1 MTPQQ
6 NLTQDNEKRIRL
18 VRPSI
23 ILLCGPAACGKST
36 FAGRR
41 FRPTQ
46 IISSD
51 WARAAVCDDE
61 KDQRYQAQ
69 AFDLVHH
76 IAELRLGLNRLCVVD
91 STGLTSRVRKEYLD
105 LARKFGVP
113 CVAILFDVPLEKCVE
128 RDQSRAR
135 VVGRPVIERQ
145 FSAFEQ
151 AKTEIRQE
159 GFDEIIVLRD
169 EDLDKLQIEIIFRP
183 VSQPVGTAGRPAHG
197 ANRHT
202 LGPRQEQNARGPA
215 MREVKAPSTTP
226 PPEASRQQ
234 AKSEAQGSGE
244 KVKRPSNFV
253 VEPAGP
259 RASASQG
266 TAEKTPAPAT
276 KGAHLQV
283 AVKSDEQKC
292 A

>member
-1 MTPQQ
+1 MAPQQ
-6 NLTQDNEKRIRL
+6 NLIQDEEKRIRL

-51 WARAAVCDDE
+51 WARALVCDDE

-76 IAELRLGLNRLCVVD
+76 VAELRLGLNRLCVLD

-113 CVAILFDVPLEKCVE
+113 CVVILFDVPLEKCVE
-128 RDQSRAR
+128 RDQARER

-145 FSAFEQ
+145 FLAFEQ

-169 EDLDKLQIEIIFRP
+169 QDLDKLQIEIIFRP
-183 VSQPVGTAGRPAHG
+183 VSQPVGTAGRPARG
-197 ANRHT
+197 ANRHAP
-202 LGPRQEQNARGPA
+202 GPRQEQNARGSDVQ
-215 MREVKAPSTTP
+215 EVKAPATTQ

-234 AKSEAQGSGE
+234 AKSEVQVAGE
-244 KVKRPSNFV
+244 NVKRPSNFV
-253 VEPAGP
+253 VEPDGP

-266 TAEKTPAPAT
+266 AAEKTHGTAT
-276 KGAHLQV
+276 KGADLQ